1 MTQHSRLTIGLAFA
15 AVLVLRVGAK
25 AEPDSLD
32 RVVDLARRTLTFVE
46 KSAARPELAAELR
59 QLEQR
64 VAETRKQP
72 QADLKKMEGEARS
85 LRRRIILS
93 HPLLNFD
100 RLLITKRGLPVSHFT
115 HQCDQYYGR
124 HSQPGPGLVVL
135 DAWKE
140 NPKETVER
148 HGVRSLLE
156 GKLPTGTVLNPE
168 LSYDAKR
175 VIFSFCDATVGK
187 SDSVTIPTHPTL
199 VQMWKGYDAD
209 KVGRRRYFIYEA
221 TIDGKSVRQLTGTS
235 SDPMETMDNRQSVLI
250 EDLDP
255 CYLPDGGF
263 VFASTR
269 SQNFGRCH
277 WGRYT
282 PSFLLYRADADG
294 SNVRPLSFGESNE
307 WDPTVLPDGRIIYTR
322 WDYINRHDTFFQ
334 SLWVTRPDGTA
345 TAHYYGNNSR
355 NPCVIA
361 ETRAIPGSHK
371 VVATATAH
379 HYFTGGS
386 IILVDP
392 HKGQD
397 GMTPLTRV
405 TPEVAFPET
414 EGWGMKGVYCNPY
427 PLSEDLFL
435 VSYAPE
441 TLASGSWPTKNAF
454 GIYLIDSLGGREL
467 IYRDAEF
474 CSFNPIPVQPRPVPR
489 VIPSSLPRQGERQG
503 TAGNDGGRQGTAG
516 NDGGAVS
523 VGTCYVQNVQEST
536 YPLPPI
542 KFLRIN
548 QIFNQPTAS
557 APGRGRVGN
566 EVVKGVVGTVPV
578 NADGSVAFTAPAGV
592 PLQLQALDENG
603 MAVMTMRSLIYLQ
616 LGEKASCVGC
626 HEHRAA
632 TPRSQGQWVNGSM
645 GQWVKKTST
654 INHQPSTMPLTVQT
668 PRPLSGPRYA
678 GGFSFMRTVQP
689 VLDRYCISCHGL
701 GRNGTESIPYEGKP
715 AGNLNLLADHAYHAL
730 VSRPGLVS
738 FADNNAQT
746 DFSRPRDYFAIA
758 GKLGPMLVKGH
769 ENIHLPQDDLERI
782 IAWLDLNAQQYGDYS
797 FNRVED
803 RAPSPDGEKALRV
816 YIAEV
821 FGKDLAAQPFR
832 ALVNVGEPDE
842 SRILKAPLSIEAGGW
857 GQIPN
862 GWKSADDPGYP
873 KMKQLVENAI
883 APLPYHDIAGTCS
896 RIPCVCG
903 SCWVRLTGL
912 NGRRGGK

>member
-1 MTQHSRLTIGLAFA
+1 MRTKIGWLMVGLAFA
-15 AVLVLRVGAK
+15 AVMVVWMGAK

-32 RVVDLARRTLTFVE
+32 KSLNLARRTLAFVE
-46 KSAARPELAAELR
+46 RAAARPELAAELER
-59 QLEQR
+59 LVAR
-64 VAETRKQP
+64 VVEVRKQP
-72 QADLKKMEGEARS
+72 QADLRKLEDEVRA
-85 LRRRIILS
+85 LRRRIIFS

-135 DAWKE
+135 DSWKE
-140 NPKETVER
+140 NPKETV
-148 HGVRSLLE
+148 LLK

-187 SDSVTIPTHPTL
+187 SDDVTIPTHPTL

-221 TIDGKSVRQLTGTS
+221 TMDGKSVRQLTGTP

-294 SNVRPLSFGESNE
+294 SNIRPLSFGESNE

-334 SLWVTRPDGTA
+334 SLWVTHPDGTA

-355 NPCVIA
+355 NPCSIA
-361 ETRAIPGSHK
+361 EARAIPGSHK

-441 TLASGSWPTKNAF
+441 TLASGSWLTKNAF

-474 CSFNPIPVQPRPVPR
+474 CSFNPIPAQPRPVPR
-489 VIPSSLPRQGERQG
+489 VIPSSLPHQGERQG
-503 TAGNDGGRQGTAG
+503 TTGNG
-516 NDGGAVS
+516 GGAVS
-523 VGTCYVQNVQEST
+523 VGTCYVQNVQAST

-616 LGEKASCVGC
+616 PGEKTSCVGC

-632 TPRSQGQWVNGSM
+632 TPKSEIRNPKSEMKIQS
-645 GQWVKKTST
+645 
-654 INHQPSTMPLTVQT
+654 
-668 PRPLSGPRYA
+668 PRPLPGPRYA

-701 GRNGTESIPYEGKP
+701 DDKP
-715 AGNLNLLADHAYHAL
+715 AGNLNLLADYSYNAL

-746 DFSRPRDYFAIA
+746 DFSRPKDYFAIA
-758 GKLGPMLVKGH
+758 GRLGPMLVNGH
-769 ENIHLPQDDLERI
+769 ENVRLPQDDLERI
-782 IAWLDLNAQQYGDYS
+782 IAWLDLNAQQHGDYS

-803 RAPSPDGEKALRV
+803 RAPSPEGEKALRAAV
-816 YIAEV
+816 AEV
-821 FGKDLAAQPFR
+821 FGRELAAQPLR

-842 SRILKAPLSIEAGGW
+842 SRLLKAPLSVEAGGW

-862 GWKSADDPGYP
+862 GWKSADDPGYVR
-873 KMKQLVENAI
+873 MKQLVENAL
-883 APLPYHDIAGTCS
+883 APLPHRDIAGTCG
-896 RIPCVCG
+896 RTPCVCG

-912 NGRRGGK
+912 NGKK